1 MNQGAVIAWEPP
13 VDDGGDRVVS
23 YLVRVLQG
31 TNLVSESTTSDT
43 SITVNGLVNGR
54 AYDVVVVAENT
65 VGTSAPSDSH
75 RFTPATI
82 PAEPLAVIAQ
92 RDNAGTIVS
101 WEPSANDG
109 GDTITSYRVTL
120 RRGGENTTNF
130 VATESPFAIHGLE
143 NGATY
148 AVTVS
153 AVNSVGESIES
164 EPTEVIPATVP
175 DAPDILSVVATD
187 GGLSVEW
194 SPPVNHGG
202 DAVTGYRV
210 RIWREATVVAEFAAT
225 DTRITVEGLTNGIE
239 HRVTVSSINSVG
251 EGGASEP
258 SFGTPVS
265 PPVVDPPVVDP
276 PVVDPPVVDP
286 PVVDPPP
293 TVSRPDSPVDIT
305 VITASRKKVT
315 VGWSIGDSRG
325 APVIDYIV
333 ETSRYKNREFTV
345 WPDTTSATTQI
356 EMRKPRRGNL
366 YVRVI
371 AVNSAGESPPTAAIR
386 VIRG

>member
-1 MNQGAVIAWEPP
+1 LEGLA
-13 VDDGGDRVVS
+13 
-23 YLVRVLQG
+23 
-31 TNLVSESTTSDT
+31 
-43 SITVNGLVNGR
+43 NGVP
-54 AYDVVVVAENT
+54 YDVVVVAENT
-65 VGTSAPSDSH
+65 VGTSAPSDSV

-82 PAEPLAVIAQ
+82 PGMPLAVIAQ

-120 RRGGENTTNF
+120 RKGGENTTNF

-164 EPTEVIPATVP
+164 EPAEVIPATVP

-276 PVVDPPVVDP
+276 P
-286 PVVDPPP
+286 P

-386 VIRG
+386 VLRG